1 MGWRGGSGDLGK
13 DMGAGRKPGRV
24 TDEIRKSGVSTKRLS
39 GEKVRMRYRRWD
51 VERGMNERGK
61 ECYR

>member
-1 MGWRGGSGDLGK
+1 
-13 DMGAGRKPGRV
+13 MGAGRKPGRV